1 MYSQIA
7 LAALSHSMNAADRYV
22 AIGLQLRPLKKGR
35 AAHRP
40 AHINISQAQLV
51 RLICALIKSQ
61 SEGRAMNTN
70 PENTNEQLNRL
81 RYQRAALQGVLNY
94 RMSPSPD
101 KCIVPFAYPRDRNGV
116 QHCTQLLLKYASE
129 ENRLRQRVR
138 RKAQISS
145 VETAPVSSWQLRA
158 EVANGESAVFEVIE
172 TYSTTGRA
180 DECELVLPLPH
191 ISRKH
196 AVLMPRAGG
205 LGVRD
210 LNSSNG
216 TYVNGVLMQYAI
228 MHEGDILTIGWQDF
242 VVKYCGPAE
251 GILIA

>member
-1 MYSQIA
+1 
-7 LAALSHSMNAADRYV
+7 
-22 AIGLQLRPLKKGR
+22 
-35 AAHRP
+35 
-40 AHINISQAQLV
+40 
-51 RLICALIKSQ
+51 
-61 SEGRAMNTN
+61 
-70 PENTNEQLNRL
+70 
-81 RYQRAALQGVLNY
+81 
-94 RMSPSPD
+94 
-101 KCIVPFAYPRDRNGV
+101 
-116 QHCTQLLLKYASE
+116 LLKYASE
-129 ENRLRQRVR
+129 ENYLRQRVR

-158 EVANGESAVFEVIE
+158 EIANGESALFEVIE

-228 MHEGDILTIGWQDF
+228 LHEGDILTIGWQDF
-242 VVKYCGPAE
+242 VVEYCGPAE